1 MRRLLTLA
9 VLFGALVSANAAEA
23 GWLSKIIGA
32 AEHTGGRAVRHGV
45 GSLDNVAAHI
55 KALPHKPDSH
65 VLAVG
70 ATPEGH
76 WRFINR
82 AGETITAASPEEL
95 RRALAIVAPEAAGA
109 ESKLALY
116 LAEDTAFRHRAL
128 LKDLPKDATLHV
140 LVDRRAY
147 RLVRQGA
154 GSSERLFAEVRPNV
168 LAEFTEPKAFAETMF
183 QLTRPL
189 DRARMRAIALEP
201 GNPTAIPRYPNVD
214 AATGRAALDVVDPAN
229 LVRSMSTLRGQ
240 TAVVT
245 GRLDGD
251 LLYFRPAGGG
261 ERSLIVRDLIAAA
274 EAADVNLVMLRTQSA
289 RQPVGRNW
297 LWQRQ
302 EVRGLDSAMGRT
314 DVSDFLDALGER
326 IAVSA
331 SPIDANRT
339 RLVATRMSDVSSGPV
354 PTPIT
359 DAVVDVVSDLAGRI
373 LTSGVEANVRSQERQ
388 RELDDRLIPGIPS
401 SIQIGYFGLFVFGLF
416 GLPVSRG
423 WWARVWPTEE
433 RGEYGSVIGYWAA
446 RLVRGTVLILLFAP
460 LVAVASVPVQAVRS
474 AWGMVVSIWNV
485 IALLWRCLTWPVRR
499 LFGTAGA

>member
-1 MRRLLTLA
+1 LTLTGQ
-9 VLFGALVSANAAEA
+9 VEA

-32 AEHTGGRAVRHGV
+32 AEHTGTRATRHGL

-65 VLAVG
+65 ALAVG

-76 WRFINR
+76 WRFTNR

-95 RRALAIVAPEAAGA
+95 RRALAIVAPEATGA

-116 LAEDTAFRHRAL
+116 LAEDTVFRQRSL
-128 LKDLPKDATLHV
+128 LKELPKDATLHV

-147 RLVRQGA
+147 RLVRQAA
-154 GSSERLFAEVRPNV
+154 GSSERLFAEVRQNV
-168 LAEFTEPKAFAETMF
+168 LAEVTEPKAFAETMF

-189 DRARMRAIALEP
+189 DRSRMRAIALDP
-201 GNPTAIPRYPNVD
+201 GNPAAIPRYPNID
-214 AATGRAALDVVDPAN
+214 TATGRAALDVVDPAN
-229 LVRSMSTLRGQ
+229 LVRSMSALRGQ

-251 LLYFRPAGGG
+251 LLYFRPASGG
-261 ERSLIVRDLIAAA
+261 ERSLIIRDLVAAA
-274 EAADVNLVMLRTQSA
+274 EGADVNLVILRSQSA

-297 LWQRQ
+297 LWLRH

-314 DVSDFLDALGER
+314 DVSDFLDALGDR
-326 IAVSA
+326 IVVSA
-331 SPIDANRT
+331 HPIDANRA
-339 RLVATRMSDVSSGPV
+339 RLVATRMSDLPSGPV

-388 RELDDRLIPGIPS
+388 RELDDRIIPGVPS
-401 SIQIGYFGLFVFGLF
+401 AIQFGYFALFVFGLF
-416 GLPVSRG
+416 GLPVSRR
-423 WWARVWPTEE
+423 WWARIWPAEA
-433 RGEYGSVIGYWAA
+433 RAEYGPVVGFWAA
-446 RLVRGTVLILLFAP
+446 RLVRGVVMIFLFAP
-460 LVAVASVPVQAVRS
+460 LVAVASVPIQAVRS
-474 AWGMVVSIWNV
+474 AWNTVLSVWN
-485 IALLWRCLTWPVRR
+485 ILTWPMRR
-499 LFGTAGA
+499 LFRAADA

>member
-1 MRRLLTLA
+1 MRRCLTLA
-9 VLFGALVSANAAEA
+9 FVLLVLASANPADAS
-23 GWLSKIIGA
+23 WLSKIIGA
-32 AEHTGGRAVRHGV
+32 ADHAGGRTVRHGA

-55 KALPHKPDSH
+55 RALPHKPDSH
-65 VLAVG
+65 ALGVG

-76 WRFINR
+76 WRFTNR

-109 ESKLALY
+109 EGKLALY
-116 LAEDTAFRHRAL
+116 LAEDTVFRHRAL
-128 LKDLPKDATLHV
+128 LKDLPKDATLH
-140 LVDRRAY
+140 LLIDRRAY
-147 RLVRQGA
+147 RLVRQAA
-154 GSSERLFAEVRPNV
+154 GRSDRLFAEVRPNV
-168 LAEFTEPKAFAETMF
+168 LAEVTEPKAFAETMF

-189 DRARMRAIALEP
+189 DRSRVRALALEP
-201 GNPTAIPRYPNVD
+201 GNPTAIPRYPGID

-229 LVRSMSTLRGQ
+229 LVRSMSVLRGQ

-251 LLYFRPAGGG
+251 LLHFRPASGG
-261 ERSLIVRDLIAAA
+261 ERSLVVRDLVAAA
-274 EAADVNLVMLRTQSA
+274 EAADVNLVILRSQSA

-297 LWQRQ
+297 LWQRH

-314 DVSDFLDALGER
+314 DVSDFLDALGDR

-331 SPIDANRT
+331 NRIDASRT
-339 RLVATRMSDVSSGPV
+339 RLVATRMSDLSSGPV

-359 DAVVDVVSDLAGRI
+359 DAMLDVVSDLAGRI
-373 LTSGVEANVRSQERQ
+373 LTSGIEANLRSQERQ
-388 RELDDRLIPGIPS
+388 RELDDRIIPGIPS

-423 WWARVWPTEE
+423 WWSRVWPAEQ
-433 RGEYGSVIGYWAA
+433 RAEYGSVIGYWAA
-446 RLVRGTVLILLFAP
+446 RLVRGTVLVLLFAP
-460 LVAVASVPVQAVRS
+460 IVAIASVPVQAARS

-485 IALLWRCLTWPVRR
+485 IALLWRGLTWPVRR

>member
-1 MRRLLTLA
+1 MRRCLTLA
-9 VLFGALVSANAAEA
+9 VLFAALMSASPVEA

-32 AEHTGGRAVRHGV
+32 ADNAGSRAVRHGT

-65 VLAVG
+65 ALAVG

-76 WRFINR
+76 WRFTNR

-109 ESKLALY
+109 EGKLALY
-116 LAEDTAFRHRAL
+116 LAEDTVFRHRSL
-128 LKDLPKDATLHV
+128 LKDLPKDATLHL

-147 RLVRQGA
+147 RLVRQPA
-154 GSSERLFAEVRPNV
+154 GNSERLFAEVRPNV
-168 LAEFTEPKAFAETMF
+168 LAEMTEPKVFTETIY

-189 DRARMRAIALEP
+189 DRSRMRAIALDP
-201 GNPTAIPRYPNVD
+201 GNPAAIPRYPNID

-229 LVRSMSTLRGQ
+229 LVRGMSSLGGQ

-251 LLYFRPAGGG
+251 LLYFRPASGG
-261 ERSLIVRDLIAAA
+261 ERSLIVRDLIAAS
-274 EAADVNLVMLRTQSA
+274 EAADVNLVILRSQSA

-297 LWQRQ
+297 LWQRH
-302 EVRGLDSAMGRT
+302 EVRGLDSAMVRT

-331 SPIDANRT
+331 NPIDANRT
-339 RLVATRMSDVSSGPV
+339 RLVATRMTDLSSGPV
-354 PTPIT
+354 PTSIT
-359 DAVVDVVSDLAGRI
+359 DAMVDVVSDLAGRI

-388 RELDDRLIPGIPS
+388 RELDDRIVPGIPS
-401 SIQIGYFGLFVFGLF
+401 SIQFGYLALFVFGLF

-423 WWARVWPTEE
+423 WWTRVWPAEQ
-433 RGEYGSVIGYWAA
+433 RAEYGSVPGYWAA
-446 RLVRGTVLILLFAP
+446 RAVRGLVLILLFAP
-460 LVAVASVPVQAVRS
+460 IVAIASVPVQAVRS
-474 AWGMVVSIWNV
+474 IWNT
-485 IALLWRCLTWPVRR
+485 ALSVWNILTWPVRR
-499 LFGTAGA
+499 LLRAADA

>member
-9 VLFGALVSANAAEA
+9 ALFGALASASPVEA

-65 VLAVG
+65 ALAVG

-76 WRFINR
+76 WRFTNR
-82 AGETITAASPEEL
+82 AGETITAASPDEL

-109 ESKLALY
+109 EGKLALY
-116 LAEDTAFRHRAL
+116 LAEDTVFRHRAL
-128 LKDLPKDATLHV
+128 LKDLPKDAMLHV
-140 LVDRRAY
+140 LVDRRTY
-147 RLVRQGA
+147 RLVRQPA
-154 GSSERLFAEVRPNV
+154 GNSERLFAEVRPNV
-168 LAEFTEPKAFAETMF
+168 LAEMSEPTAFAETIY

-189 DRARMRAIALEP
+189 DRSRMRAIALDP
-201 GNPTAIPRYPNVD
+201 GNPAAIPRYPSID

-229 LVRSMSTLRGQ
+229 LVRSMPSLRGQ

-251 LLYFRPAGGG
+251 LLYFRPASGG

-274 EAADVNLVMLRTQSA
+274 EAADVNLVILRSQSA

-297 LWQRQ
+297 LWQRH

-314 DVSDFLDALGER
+314 DVSDFLDALGDR

-331 SPIDANRT
+331 NPIDAYRT
-339 RLVATRMSDVSSGPV
+339 RLVANRISDLSSGPV

-359 DAVVDVVSDLAGRI
+359 DAVVDVMSDLAGRI

-401 SIQIGYFGLFVFGLF
+401 AIQIGYFGLFVFGLF

-423 WWARVWPTEE
+423 WWSRVWPAEQ
-433 RGEYGSVIGYWAA
+433 RAEYGSVIGYWAA
-446 RLVRGTVLILLFAP
+446 RAVRGVVLILLFAP
-460 LVAVASVPVQAVRS
+460 IVAVASVPVQAIRS
-474 AWGMVVSIWNV
+474 AWGMVLSVWN
-485 IALLWRCLTWPVRR
+485 ILTWPVRKIVR
-499 LFGTAGA
+499 ATGA

>member
-1 MRRLLTLA
+1 MRRNVALAGVVSALLLTGP
-9 VLFGALVSANAAEA
+9 VEA

-32 AEHTGGRAVRHGV
+32 ADHAGGRAVRHGV

-65 VLAVG
+65 ALAVG

-76 WRFINR
+76 WRFTNR

-109 ESKLALY
+109 EGKLALY
-116 LAEDTAFRHRAL
+116 LAEDTVFRHRAL

-140 LVDRRAY
+140 LADRRAY

-168 LAEFTEPKAFAETMF
+168 LADLTEPKAFAETMF

-189 DRARMRAIALEP
+189 DRSRMRAIALDP
-201 GNPTAIPRYPNVD
+201 GNPAGIARYPSID

-229 LVRSMSTLRGQ
+229 LVRSMPALRGQ

-251 LLYFRPAGGG
+251 LLHFKPASGT
-261 ERSLIVRDLIAAA
+261 ERSLVVRDLMAAA
-274 EAADVNLVMLRTQSA
+274 EAADVNLVILRSQSA

-297 LWQRQ
+297 LWLRH
-302 EVRGLDSAMGRT
+302 EVRGLDSALGRT

-326 IAVSA
+326 IVVSA
-331 SPIDANRT
+331 HPIDASRT
-339 RLVATRMSDVSSGPV
+339 RLIATRMSDLPSGPV

-388 RELDDRLIPGIPS
+388 RELDDRIVPGIPS
-401 SIQIGYFGLFVFGLF
+401 QIQFGFLALFVFGLF
-416 GLPVSRG
+416 GLPVARG
-423 WWARVWPTEE
+423 WWARVWPAEQ
-433 RGEYGSVIGYWAA
+433 RSEYGSVLGYWAA
-446 RLVRGTVLILLFAP
+446 KGVRGVVLLLLFAP
-460 LVAVASVPVQAVRS
+460 LVAVASVPIQAVKS
-474 AWGMVVSIWNV
+474 AWSAVVSVWTV
-485 IALLWRCLTWPVRR
+485 LVLVWRGVTWPVRR
-499 LFGTAGA
+499 LFRAADA

>member
-1 MRRLLTLA
+1 MRRYVAVASVVFALSLA
-9 VLFGALVSANAAEA
+9 GPVQAN
-23 GWLSKIIGA
+23 WLSKIIGA
-32 AEHTGGRAVRHGV
+32 VDHAGSRTVRHGV

-65 VLAVG
+65 ALAVG

-76 WRFINR
+76 WRVTNR

-95 RRALAIVAPEAAGA
+95 RRALAIVAPEAASVEG
-109 ESKLALY
+109 KLALY
-116 LAEDTAFRHRAL
+116 LAEDTVFRHRAL
-128 LKDLPKDATLHV
+128 LKDLPKDATLH
-140 LVDRRAY
+140 LLIDRRAY
-147 RLVRQGA
+147 RLVRQPA

-168 LAEFTEPKAFAETMF
+168 LAELTEPKAFAEIMF

-189 DRARMRAIALEP
+189 DRSRMRAIALEP
-201 GNPTAIPRYPNVD
+201 GNPTAIPRYPGID

-229 LVRSMSTLRGQ
+229 LVRSMSVMRGQ

-251 LLYFRPAGGG
+251 LLYFRPASGG
-261 ERSLIVRDLIAAA
+261 ERSLVVRDLIAAA
-274 EAADVNLVMLRTQSA
+274 EAADVNLVILRSQSA

-297 LWQRQ
+297 LWQRH

-314 DVSDFLDALGER
+314 DVSDFLDALGDR
-326 IAVSA
+326 IVVSA
-331 SPIDANRT
+331 TQIDASRT
-339 RLVATRMSDVSSGPV
+339 RLVASRMSDLSSGPV
-354 PTPIT
+354 TTPIT
-359 DAVVDVVSDLAGRI
+359 DAMVDVVSDLAGRI

-388 RELDDRLIPGIPS
+388 RELDDRIIPGIPS

-423 WWARVWPTEE
+423 WWARVWPAEE
-433 RGEYGSVIGYWAA
+433 RAEYGSAIGYWAA

-460 LVAVASVPVQAVRS
+460 IVAVASVPVQAARS
-474 AWGMVVSIWNV
+474 AWNTVLTVWSI
-485 IALLWRCLTWPVRR
+485 LTWPVRR
-499 LFGTAGA
+499 LLRAADA